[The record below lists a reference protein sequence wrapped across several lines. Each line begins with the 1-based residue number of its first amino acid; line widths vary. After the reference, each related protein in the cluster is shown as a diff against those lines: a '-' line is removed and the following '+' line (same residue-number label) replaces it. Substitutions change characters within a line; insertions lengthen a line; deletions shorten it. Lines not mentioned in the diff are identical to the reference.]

1 MATDSTR
8 QPATIRT
15 IPQRR
20 SGQAPRRH
28 RVSLLHDIQVV
39 ERALAVPAA
48 DPAWRR
54 RLAVRLGRLHGTFAE
69 HVVVTEGPDGLYAEL
84 LDHAPR
90 LARAVQVL
98 IREHGAVAATIAAL
112 RRQVDLPE
120 AGVDELRGCGNDLL
134 RELSRHRQRGADLV
148 YQAYQL
154 DIGGET

>member
-1 MATDSTR
+1 MATGSTR
-8 QPATIRT
+8 QPATIPAT
-15 IPQRR
+15 PEGR
-20 SGQAPRRH
+20 SVPAARRH
-28 RVSLLHDIQVV
+28 RVSLLHDIQVL

-54 RLAVRLGRLHGTFAE
+54 RLAARLGALHGTFAE
-69 HVVVTEGPDGLYAEL
+69 HMVVTEGPEGLYAEL

-90 LARAVQVL
+90 LARAVHAL
-98 IREHGAVAATIAAL
+98 IREHAAVAATIAAL
-112 RRQVDLPE
+112 RHRVDLPE
-120 AGVDELRGCGNDLL
+120 AGVDELRGWGSDLL

>member
-1 MATDSTR
+1 MAKGSTR
-8 QPATIRT
+8 QPATIPA

-20 SGQAPRRH
+20 SDPASRRH
-28 RVSLLHDIQVV
+28 QVSLLHDIQAV
-39 ERALAVPAA
+39 ERALAVPAV

-54 RLAVRLGRLHGTFAE
+54 RLAVRLGRLHGTFAD

-90 LARAVQVL
+90 LARAVHVL
-98 IREHGAVAATIAAL
+98 ISDHGAVAAAIAAL
-112 RRQVDLPE
+112 RRRVDLPE
-120 AGVDELRGCGNDLL
+120 AGVDELRGWGSDLL
-134 RELSRHRQRGADLV
+134 RELSRHSERGADLV